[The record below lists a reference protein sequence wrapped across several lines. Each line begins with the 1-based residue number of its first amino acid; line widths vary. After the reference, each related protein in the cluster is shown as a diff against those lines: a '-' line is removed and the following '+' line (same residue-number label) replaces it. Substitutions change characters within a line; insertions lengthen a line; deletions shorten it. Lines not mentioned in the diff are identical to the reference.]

1 MNLVLTKRGQY
12 AVKAARALAM
22 AYDGEYHKT
31 REVVAET
38 GLPARF
44 APQVL
49 ADLREAGITEARAGP
64 SGGHRLSRSPHDISL
79 LEVINAAEHTL
90 IESRCMI
97 SGEPCPPAENCF
109 VHPVWAA
116 AQAALLESLEAA
128 TLADLVGEERLPD
141 ESEPRRGAP
150 IAASR

>member
-12 AVKAARALAM
+12 AIQAARALAL
-22 AYDGEYHKT
+22 AYDGGYHKT
-31 REVVAET
+31 REVVSKT
-38 GLPARF
+38 DLPARF

-64 SGGHRLSRSPHDISL
+64 AGGHRLARPPCDISL
-79 LEVINAAEHTL
+79 LEVVNAAEHTL

-97 SGEPCPPAENCF
+97 TGKTCPPAENCF
-109 VHPVWAA
+109 VHPIWAA
-116 AQAALLESLEAA
+116 AQTALLESLEAA
-128 TLADLVGEERLPD
+128 TLADLVREDGMTDQSDQLGTAR
-141 ESEPRRGAP
+141 